1 DPGQI
6 VSSNDVTIAGNRN
19 VQPAILVYEATP
31 AGPDLTPQ
39 TRDFITTTT
48 SGADVL
54 LESSLNFISP
64 GETANN
70 NFIINTKAAN
80 GSITLQGAIDGN
92 WNNFVLIS
100 GSGTVTTTATA
111 PMTEVATL

>member
-1 DPGQI
+1 
-6 VSSNDVTIAGNRN
+6 
-19 VQPAILVYEATP
+19 

-54 LESSLNFISP
+54 IESSINFISP

-100 GSGTVTTTATA
+100 GTGTVATTATA
-111 PMTEVATL
+111 PMTEVATLTLQDNSGFS